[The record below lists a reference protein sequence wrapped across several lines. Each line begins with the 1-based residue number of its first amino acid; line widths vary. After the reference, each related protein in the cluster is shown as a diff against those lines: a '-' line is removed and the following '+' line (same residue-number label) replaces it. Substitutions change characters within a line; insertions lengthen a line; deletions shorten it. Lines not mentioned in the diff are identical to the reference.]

1 MDYLVLNSKLLV
13 RLSLDCVF
21 SLFLRANSD
30 RVVDARNED
39 LAIPDLAGLCG
50 LNDGLHGGID
60 RRIANHNLK
69 F

>member
-1 MDYLVLNSKLLV
+1 
-13 RLSLDCVF
+13 VF